1 MSTLEFAHLNV
12 FTLEVFLLLSIP
24 SRKMARAGYGTVGD
38 ILLQLS
44 AQCQASFLK
53 ACPGNTEKI
62 HLNASKNIEVY
73 KD

>member
-1 MSTLEFAHLNV
+1 MSTLELGCLNL
-12 FTLEVFLLLSIP
+12 FTLKVFLLLSIP
-24 SRKMARAGYGTVGD
+24 SRKTARAGYGTAGD

-44 AQCQASFLK
+44 AQCQASFWK

-62 HLNASKNIEVY
+62 HLGSSENIEVY